1 MIIFVRKKLQL
12 CRDGGA
18 CPPGSGHILIVGLL
32 AGQYLSQWTRY
43 RQIPGK
49 TSGAAESYR
58 FDRSPNLE
66 RVYINLNSRKSRG
79 ETMKKSESDSESEN
93 NSVWKAIERLQK
105 RVRELE
111 GEVEA
116 LQRGNNTG
124 FRHENDGGYFD

>member
-1 MIIFVRKKLQL
+1 M
-12 CRDGGA
+12 
-18 CPPGSGHILIVGLL
+18 IVGHR

-43 RQIPGK
+43 RQVSRK

-66 RVYINLNSRKSRG
+66 RVYMNLYGRKTRG
-79 ETMKKSESDSESEN
+79 ETMKKSESNDESEH
-93 NSVWKAIERLQK
+93 NSIWRAIERLQK

-116 LQRGNNTG
+116 LQRGDNTG